1 MNKCECAGY
10 NFKSIRRGDYFGA
23 ESSKQ
28 LVKHMIF
35 NMLRVKT
42 TAERSHAVEQVLQA
56 KASRTIT
63 GQQADEI
70 IKAMDS
76 HKEET

>member
-1 MNKCECAGY
+1 M
-10 NFKSIRRGDYFGA
+10 
-23 ESSKQ
+23 
-28 LVKHMIF
+28 VKHMIF

-56 KASRTIT
+56 KASRPIT
-63 GQQADEI
+63 GQQADEL

-76 HKEET
+76 PKEEP